1 MTNTV
6 NFLLKSLNEN
16 SIPEYFREIK
26 LILQSKTK
34 SSEATLDETRPIAVA
49 SHLAKIF
56 EKIYQDQAWIIA

>member
-1 MTNTV
+1 
-6 NFLLKSLNEN
+6 LLKSLNEN

-56 EKIYQDQAWIIA
+56 EKNYQDQA